1 MAELRRMGRKAKFSS
16 SWSPRRGG
24 KRQRVA
30 EEAGEKAEPSSS
42 MIIELFIFRCLC
54 SEFCRTAFIQIYIT
68 LDIYCVKKFV
78 NKGPFC
84 GS

>member
-1 MAELRRMGRKAKFSS
+1 MAEE
-16 SWSPRRGG
+16 
-24 KRQRVA
+24 V
-30 EEAGEKAEPSSS
+30 GEKTEPSSS
-42 MIIELFIFRCLC
+42 RIIELFIFRCLC

-68 LDIYCVKKFV
+68 LDIYCVKKSV

>member
-1 MAELRRMGRKAKFSS
+1 MAEE
-16 SWSPRRGG
+16 
-24 KRQRVA
+24 V
-30 EEAGEKAEPSSS
+30 GEKIEPSSS

-68 LDIYCVKKFV
+68 FDIYCVKKSV

-84 GS
+84 GSQNSAGIMLLCCYCLLLGREAS

>member
-1 MAELRRMGRKAKFSS
+1 MAEE
-16 SWSPRRGG
+16 
-24 KRQRVA
+24 V
-30 EEAGEKAEPSSS
+30 GEKAEASSS

-68 LDIYCVKKFV
+68 FDIYCLKKSV

-84 GS
+84 GSQNSVGIMLLYCYCLLLGREGS